1 MWRGGNRAVVDS
13 FMAIWNRF
21 GQARAHLLGLARNDQ
36 VRLTVLAALVGAAA
50 SYAAILFRALAAVT
64 ALLLFGAGEESMA
77 EAARSL
83 PAWQVVMVPTLGGL
97 AIGLACRYLLP
108 RPLPQGV
115 AEVMEAAALHS
126 GRMKLKL
133 GLAAA
138 GLSAFSIG
146 IGGSVGREGPIVHL
160 GATLAAQVARWL
172 RFGPSFSRTLLGC
185 GVAAAIATAFNAPIA
200 GVFFALELVIGHYGL
215 GAFAPVVI
223 ASLVGTIVVRVHI
236 GDHPAFDIDPQ
247 AVVSFWEVPGFLL
260 LGAVAAGAAI
270 MLMGG
275 IALVQRLHETAR
287 IPDWLRPALGGAGLG
302 LIALVFPEVL
312 GVGYQATETAL
323 GAMAE
328 QAELLALLVIAK
340 TAATALCH
348 GSGFGG
354 GMFSPS
360 LTVGALVGGLFGSL
374 ATAAFPGLAS
384 SLSVYALLGMGAV
397 AASVLGAPIS
407 TVIIIFE
414 MTTDY
419 GITFA
424 LMGTVA
430 VASLVTHGLWGRSY
444 FHWLLAER
452 GLTLDDSRELGI
464 LRGRLVADVL
474 RRDVITVPATAD
486 LDELKRRFRLSH
498 APIFVVGD
506 DQELKGSISI
516 GDLLDAAFAGD
527 PPAGLTAAELARPS
541 PVVLRASDDLADAYS
556 RCRTH
561 EEEHVPVVEDRAGQK
576 ILGEIRY
583 SDLLRAYNQALLEAR
598 AIERGL
604 R

>member
-1 MWRGGNRAVVDS
+1 
-13 FMAIWNRF
+13 MAIASRIDH
-21 GQARAHLLGLARNDQ
+21 ARVRLRRLSGNDQ
-36 VRLTVLAALVGAAA
+36 LKLTVLAAAVGAAA
-50 SYAAILFRALAAVT
+50 AYGAILFRALADLT
-64 ALLLFGAGEESMA
+64 ALLLFGAGEEFMA

-83 PAWQVVMVPTLGGL
+83 PAWQVVMVPCLGGL
-97 AIGLACRYLLP
+97 AIGLACRYVLP
-108 RPLPQGV
+108 KPLPQGV
-115 AEVMEAAALHS
+115 AEVMEAAALRN
-126 GRMKLKL
+126 GRMKLPV

-160 GATLAAQVARWL
+160 GATLAAQVSRWL

-236 GDHPAFDIDPQ
+236 GDHPAIAIDPQ
-247 AVVSFWEVPGFLL
+247 AIVSFWEVPGFLL
-260 LGAVAAGAAI
+260 LGVVAAGAAI
-270 MLMGG
+270 LLMGG
-275 IALVQRLHETAR
+275 IALVQRLHQMAR
-287 IPDWLRPALGGAGLG
+287 VPDWLRPALGGAGLG

-323 GAMAE
+323 GAMAG
-328 QAELLALLVIAK
+328 QAWLLALLVIAK
-340 TAATALCH
+340 AAATALCH
-348 GSGFGG
+348 GSGFAG

-360 LTVGALVGGLFGSL
+360 LTVGALVGGVFGSV
-374 ATAAFPGLAS
+374 ASAVFPDLAS
-384 SLSVYALLGMGAV
+384 PLLVYALLGMGAV

-407 TVIIIFE
+407 TIIIIFE
-414 MTTDY
+414 MTTSY

-430 VASLVTHGLWGRSY
+430 VASLVTHALWGRSY

-452 GLTLDDSRELGI
+452 GVSLDDSRELGI
-464 LRGRLVADVL
+464 LRHRRVADVL
-474 RRDVITVPATAD
+474 RRDVITAPATAD
-486 LDELKRRFRLSH
+486 LEELKRRFRLSH
-498 APIFVVGD
+498 APIFVVGEG
-506 DQELKGSISI
+506 QALEGSIGI
-516 GDLLDAAFAGD
+516 GDLLDAAFSGD
-527 PPAGLTAAELARPS
+527 PPAGLTAAELAQPC
-541 PVVLRASDDLADAYS
+541 PVVLRGSDDLATAFS
-556 RCRTH
+556 RCRVH
-561 EEEHVPVVEDRAGQK
+561 EEEHVPVLEDGDSQR
-576 ILGEIRY
+576 ILGEVRF

-598 AIERGL
+598 AIEQGL

>member
-1 MWRGGNRAVVDS
+1 
-13 FMAIWNRF
+13 MAISDRF
-21 GQARAHLLGLARNDQ
+21 ERALAHLSGLTRNDQ
-36 VRLTVLAALVGAAA
+36 LKLTVLAALVGAAA
-50 SYAAILFRALAAVT
+50 SYAAILFRALADVT

-77 EAARSL
+77 EAAHSL
-83 PAWQVVMVPTLGGL
+83 PAWQVILVPCLGGL
-97 AIGLACRYLLP
+97 AIGLGCRYFLP

-115 AEVMEAAALHS
+115 AEVIEAAALRS
-126 GRMKLKL
+126 GRMKLRV

-160 GATLAAQVARWL
+160 GATLAAQVAQWL

-185 GVAAAIATAFNAPIA
+185 GVAAAIATAFNTPIA
-200 GVFFALELVIGHYGL
+200 GVFFALEVVIGHYGL

-236 GDHPAFDIDPQ
+236 GDHPAFVVGPQ

-260 LGAVAAGAAI
+260 LGVVAAFAAI
-270 MLMGG
+270 LLMGG
-275 IALVQRLHETAR
+275 IAVIERLHEKAR
-287 IPDWLRPALGGAGLG
+287 IPEWLRPALGGAALG
-302 LIALVFPEVL
+302 LIALAFPQVL
-312 GVGYQATETAL
+312 GVGYQAAATAL
-323 GAMAE
+323 EAGPD
-328 QAELLALLVIAK
+328 QAKLLALLFIAK

-348 GSGFGG
+348 GSRFGG

-360 LTVGALVGGLFGSL
+360 LTVGALMGGVFGGL
-374 ATAAFPGLAS
+374 ATAAFPHLAS
-384 SLSVYALLGMGAV
+384 SISVYALLGMGAV
-397 AASVLGAPIS
+397 AASVLGAPVS

-424 LMGTVA
+424 LMSTVA
-430 VASLVTHGLWGRSY
+430 VASLVTHGLWGRGY
-444 FHWLLAER
+444 FHWQLAQR
-452 GLTLDDSRELGI
+452 GLTVDDSRELGV
-464 LRGRLVADVL
+464 LSGRLVADLL

-486 LDELKRRFRLSH
+486 LEELKRRFRLSH
-498 APIFVVGD
+498 APIFVVD
-506 DQELKGSISI
+506 DEQALKGSIGF
-516 GDLLDAAFAGD
+516 GDLLDAAFSGD
-527 PPAGLTAAELARPS
+527 PPAGLTAAELARPNT
-541 PVVLRASDDLADAYS
+541 VVLRASDDLASAFS
-556 RCRTH
+556 RCRAH
-561 EEEHVPVVEDRAGQK
+561 EEEHVPVVDDEDGSK